1 MSRQIREFYE
11 FAPFT
16 VDVSKRLLL
25 NGDQPV
31 PLKPKVFDTLL
42 ALVENSGRV
51 VEKEELMQLIWP
63 DVAVEENNLTQNISA
78 IRKSLGDRQN
88 EHRFVVT
95 IPGRGYRFVADVRK
109 TSTDE
114 STRSVVAATEGR
126 TEVIPEAVSQG
137 DQPSVEA
144 QQTDQ
149 PTFRKGRAILIAAG
163 VTLLGVVAIFVLL
176 PRLRGSSNPA
186 PPGPATGGK
195 IESIAVLPFKLLGA
209 QAGDEYTG
217 PGMADALITKL
228 SNSKQLTVLSTSAVL
243 RYSDPTQDS
252 LAAGRELGVD
262 SVLDGKIQRD
272 GDHVRV
278 TVQLVRVKDGASLW
292 AQTFNEN
299 FTNIFAVQDSI
310 SEQVVKALTLQ
321 LSREER
327 ERMLKRYTESAE
339 AYQAYLKGR
348 FFLDKRTTDSVQK
361 ARDYFQEA
369 VNRDEKYALAYAGL
383 ADCYHRFAQFGISP
397 PAEVI
402 PKATEAARTALKL
415 DDSLAEAH
423 ATLGLVSF
431 RYLRDVTAAEQEFKR
446 ALELDP
452 RYGLAHMWYGLELLA
467 TKRFPEAAAEMQR
480 ALELE
485 PLSITINN
493 ALGDY
498 YIQIKQYDQAIAQ
511 YRKTI
516 EMDNSFTTAQVGLG
530 RAYEQKGMFTEAL
543 EQFAAARN
551 KSKRE
556 LPLGHEGHVYAVSGR
571 KDEARKVLTSL
582 LDQANQG
589 DGNPYMIAI
598 VYAGLGEKDEAFK
611 WLEKA
616 FADYSLLPGPLRF
629 DPRLEILRSDARY
642 KDLIRRSGLP
652 E

>member
-11 FAPFT
+11 FEPYT

-42 ALVENSGRV
+42 ALVENSGRI
-51 VEKEELMQLIWP
+51 VEKEELMQMIWP
-63 DVAVEENNLTQNISA
+63 DVVVEENNLTQNISA

-95 IPGRGYRFVADVRK
+95 VPGRGYRFVADVRK
-109 TSTDE
+109 TSRDE
-114 STRSVVAATEGR
+114 SPKSATAV
-126 TEVIPEAVSQG
+126 TADKTDVNMDKTSIEAK
-137 DQPSVEA
+137 PFA
-144 QQTDQ
+144 PTD
-149 PTFRKGRAILIAAG
+149 PPAIRKRRAILIAAG
-163 VTLLGVVAIFVLL
+163 VALVGVVAIFFLL

-186 PPGPATGGK
+186 PSGPATSGK

-209 QAGDEYTG
+209 EAGDEYTG

-243 RYSDPTQDS
+243 RYSNPTQDS

-327 ERMLKRYTESAE
+327 ERMLKRYTQSAE

-402 PKATEAARTALKL
+402 PKATEAARTALGL

-511 YRKTI
+511 YRKTL
-516 EMDNSFTTAQVGLG
+516 EMDSSFTTAQVGLG

-571 KDEARKVLTSL
+571 KEEARKVLKSL

-598 VYAGLGEKDEAFK
+598 VYAGLGDKDEAFK

-642 KDLIRRSGLP
+642 KDLIRLSGLP